1 MGRILRCLIS
11 RPIGLHA
18 KLEREAECVSMG
30 GRGPLVRPVMPI
42 GCLVAFLGDFF
53 KARFFAVFFVEAFFE
68 TAWVINRKSAVTPDF
83 FKAC

>member
-1 MGRILRCLIS
+1 
-11 RPIGLHA
+11 
-18 KLEREAECVSMG
+18 
-30 GRGPLVRPVMPI
+30 MPI

-68 TAWVINRKSAVTPDF
+68 TAWVINSESAVTPDF